1 MRQLTFIRPGQL
13 EWWEVP
19 EPTLQGPQEAIVRPV
34 AVARCD
40 LDTAILSGK
49 APVAGPFPLGHEFVA
64 EIVSLGDGVTGFRRG
79 QRVVVPYHISCGRCQ
94 RCRRG
99 LTASCLTAPPRA
111 MYGLGALGGDWGGA
125 LSDLVRVP
133 FAEGMLV
140 HVPDGVEPDTIAS
153 VGDNVSDGWRTVAP
167 YLEEWPG
174 AGVLVVG
181 GGAASIGVY
190 AAAIA
195 SVLGASR
202 VDYVDTNEERLALA
216 RSVGATPIEGPPPD
230 RLGPYPI
237 SVDASADRAGL
248 ACALR
253 SVEPGGICTSVGIY
267 FARGTPIPL
276 LDMYDGDITFK
287 TGRANARAL
296 IPKVLDLVCA
306 GRLRPERI
314 TTRLAAWDDAPE
326 ALGDPSTKVVIARP
340 LVPPP
345 PEAARE
351 HL

>member
-1 MRQLTFIRPGQL
+1 MRQLTFIKPGLL
-13 EWWEVP
+13 EWWDVP
-19 EPTLQGPQEAIVRPV
+19 EPTLQSAGEAIVRPL

-40 LDTAILSGK
+40 LDVAIVAGK
-49 APVAGPFPLGHEFVA
+49 APVAGPFPFGHEFVA
-64 EIVSLGDGVTGFRRG
+64 EIVSLGDAVTGFHPG
-79 QRVVVPYHISCGRCQ
+79 QLVVAPYHISCGRCP

-99 LTASCLTAPPRA
+99 LTATCLSAPPRA
-111 MYGLGALGGDWGGA
+111 MYGLGALGGEWGGA

-140 HVPDGVEPDTIAS
+140 PVPDGVAPDTIAS

-174 AGVLVVG
+174 ASVLVVG
-181 GGAASIGVY
+181 GGAWSIGVY

-195 SVLGASR
+195 CALGASR
-202 VDYVDTNEERLALA
+202 VDYVDTDVERLVLA
-216 RSVGATPIEGPPPD
+216 KSVGASPIEGPPPD

-237 SVDASADRAGL
+237 TVDASADRGGL

-267 FARGTPIPL
+267 FAQRTPVPL
-276 LDMYDGDITFK
+276 LDMYDGDVTFK
-287 TGRANARAL
+287 TGRANARAFM
-296 IPKVLDLVCA
+296 PKVLDLVRD

-314 TTRLAAWDDAPE
+314 TTRMAGWDDAAE
-326 ALGDPSTKVVIARP
+326 ALGDRSTKVVISRSPSAPRQ
-340 LVPPP
+340 
-345 PEAARE
+345 AA
-351 HL
+351 